1 MRLLSALKD
10 RIFPPQL
17 CRTANA
23 GDVPEIVDCLARTFV
38 VVIAA
43 ELGDSV
49 PMNAERSATI
59 AIVKSAAER
68 KSFEGDIHKYE
79 IDGETFLPVFTDVA
93 AAEAFC
99 GAYVSLLGRIHAFRL
114 FRVPGRYLRNWI
126 ADRDVIVVNSQS
138 SNEVEINRGKSGAIR
153 AGLAETG
160 SLDDV
165 QFVSVVLPMA
175 GISQAIEFG
184 PET

>member
-1 MRLLSALKD
+1 MRLFSALKN
-10 RIFPPQL
+10 RIFAPEL
-17 CRTANA
+17 CRVATA
-23 GDVPEIVDCLARTFV
+23 GDVPEIVSCLARTPV

-43 ELGDSV
+43 DLGDSV

-59 AIVKSAAER
+59 AIVEAAAER
-68 KSFEGDIHKYE
+68 KSLDGDIHKYE
-79 IDGETFLPVFTDVA
+79 IDGEIFLPLFTDVA

-99 GAYVSLLGRIHAFRL
+99 GAYVSLLERIHAFRL

-126 ADRDVIVVNSQS
+126 ADRDVIVVNPQS
-138 SNEVEINRGKSGAIR
+138 SNEVEISRGKSEAIR

-160 SLDDV
+160 SLGDV